1 MKLLSFLRNGNTGF
15 GLVKNN
21 GIIDLSGILGDDVR
35 TIKKVLELDLLDL
48 IEDMTKGKDPD
59 FGWTDVT
66 VIPVIPDPAK
76 ILCIGL
82 NYAKHVAETKRPDS
96 KHPTIFTRFADTQVG
111 HNGIIYKPKVSEAFD
126 YEGEMAIIIGKGGRN
141 ISKKSAM
148 KHVVGFSCYNDVTVR
163 DWQRHTSQFTP
174 GKNYPSTGGFG
185 PMMVTNDEVR
195 DYKKLNIQTRLN
207 GKIMQ
212 DSKLSQLIFPIPEL
226 INYISTFTPLSPGDV
241 IVSGT
246 PGGVG
251 DRRDPPIYM
260 KDGDIVEV
268 EITKLGILKNRVMAE

>member
-1 MKLLSFLRNGNTGF
+1 
-15 GLVKNN
+15 
-21 GIIDLSGILGDDVR
+21 
-35 TIKKVLELDLLDL
+35 
-48 IEDMTKGKDPD
+48 
-59 FGWTDVT
+59 
-66 VIPVIPDPAK
+66 
-76 ILCIGL
+76 
-82 NYAKHVAETKRPDS
+82 
-96 KHPTIFTRFADTQVG
+96 
-111 HNGIIYKPKVSEAFD
+111 
-126 YEGEMAIIIGKGGRN
+126 
-141 ISKKSAM
+141 
-148 KHVVGFSCYNDVTVR
+148 
-163 DWQRHTSQFTP
+163 
-174 GKNYPSTGGFG
+174 
-185 PMMVTNDEVR
+185 MMVTNDEVG

-268 EITKLGILKNRVMAE
+268 EITKLGILKNRVVAE